1 MNYSPKDTP
10 WNFDTTYEIN
20 SYKIEFKCLR
30 NFAKEGPLCGQLYIN
45 NKLVNC
51 PMECDGFGGP
61 PLITQEYIYTPVYQ
75 RGIGGFFDIDGGVIA
90 EINLRNMSVR
100 IIGEKYDVINIAY
113 IKGERLY
120 FYDSCIKGESPL
132 RSVGIKEGYKPWTLW
147 DKLKYTY
154 YSFKKM

>member
-132 RSVGIKEGYKPWTLW
+132 RSVGI
-147 DKLKYTY
+147 
-154 YSFKKM
+154 

>member
-1 MNYSPKDTP
+1 
-10 WNFDTTYEIN
+10 
-20 SYKIEFKCLR
+20 
-30 NFAKEGPLCGQLYIN
+30 
-45 NKLVNC
+45 
-51 PMECDGFGGP
+51 MECDGFGGP

-75 RGIGGFFDIDGGVIA
+75 KGIGGFVDICGGVIA

-100 IIGEKYDVINIAY
+100 IIGKKYDVINMAY

-120 FYDSCIKGESPL
+120 FYESCIKGESPL

-147 DKLKYTY
+147 DKIKYTY